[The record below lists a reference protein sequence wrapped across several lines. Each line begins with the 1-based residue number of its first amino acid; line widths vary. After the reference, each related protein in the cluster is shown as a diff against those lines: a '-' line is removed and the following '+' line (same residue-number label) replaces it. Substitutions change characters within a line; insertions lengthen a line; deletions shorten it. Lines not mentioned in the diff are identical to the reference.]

1 MYLTFTHPEYL
12 WYLISIPVLVISHF
26 AFLKY
31 AKRKAI
37 RFANFYALKRVTEQK
52 VITKN
57 YAILIIRAC
66 ILLLLII
73 AISGTSLWYKGN
85 TYLNDYVVAIDTS
98 ASMSASDFPPSRLDV
113 AKEYTTK
120 FIDAM
125 DAQSTV
131 GLISFS
137 GASFIEQLPTDVKSE
152 VKQSISDI
160 QIAHV
165 GGTNIPDAIVTSTN
179 MLLNSHNGKT
189 IVLITDGSN
198 TESYFTK
205 DPIEQGILYAKKN
218 NVIIYTIGIGTNS
231 GPIGYLP
238 EYYNI
243 SAVADSDNLLRIANE
258 TGGKYYA
265 ATTNSDVSKAYDDIL
280 ADYKEAYIS
289 IDLGIGLSIIALGL
303 LFLEWFLV
311 NTRFK
316 SLP

>member
-1 MYLTFTHPEYL
+1 MYLTFSHPEYL
-12 WYLISIPVLVISHF
+12 WYLISIPVLIISHF

-37 RFANFYALKRVTEQK
+37 RFANFYALKRVLEQK
-52 VITKN
+52 IITKN
-57 YAILIIRAC
+57 YSILIIRAL
-66 ILLLLII
+66 ILLSLII
-73 AISGTSLWYKGN
+73 AIAGTSLWYKGN
-85 TYLNDYVVAIDTS
+85 TYQNDYVIAIDTS
-98 ASMSASDFPPSRLDV
+98 ASMSANDFPPSRLDV
-113 AKEYTTK
+113 AKDYTRK
-120 FIDAM
+120 FIDAL
-125 DAQSTV
+125 DAQSSV

-137 GASFIEQLPTDVKSE
+137 GASFIEQLPTNEKSE
-152 VKQSISDI
+152 LIQSIEDI

-179 MLLNSHNGKT
+179 MLLNSKQGKT
-189 IVLITDGSN
+189 IILITDGSN

-205 DPIEQGILYAKKN
+205 DPILEGINYAKKN
-218 NVIIYTIGIGTNS
+218 NIMIYTIGIGTNT

-243 SAVADSDNLLRIANE
+243 SAVYDADNLLRIANG

-265 ATTNSDVSKAYDDIL
+265 ASTNNDISNAYNDIL
-280 ADYKEAYIS
+280 SNYKEAYLS
-289 IDLGIGLSIIALGL
+289 VDLGIGLSLFALGL